1 MELASAQIETEYASR
16 QRLVDINDSLS
27 SSFSS
32 LSGAVSSLFKN
43 SSVGASLNKLSSEVN
58 AGSNKARLEYDKQ
71 SDLLEKRN
79 QELGKGLEA
88 AKKSGASPKAVA
100 QLEEAKARD
109 DEQKP
114 LEQSYLKQKLTL
126 DSLTQKFS
134 SMSASAEEVTDKL
147 ARQADVIKQGIEL
160 EDRKRNSA
168 TENNKSGVG
177 LQSALIGFL
186 GKNNP
191 VAGQIGQRLEVQGAR
206 DDAKSQ
212 QAQNVSDTKKEIID
226 TTLQKSQLDLE
237 QKAYEN
243 AITQTALLSDM
254 INVMQGGQAMASQSE
269 LIQQQLRDLPNVFK
283 QGRDDAS
290 KRSALLDERL
300 AFIPKEL
307 ESKQANVKRNLL
319 ASELNTLGGNLNG
332 GNIDL
337 LTRTL
342 SESESEVKQFKRQDF
357 KVGSLQDKA
366 FQDQLK
372 SLGGTKIPAPSRTDM
387 MIDNSARMGAPSA
400 NMNASSTG
408 SGVNISAPIS
418 ITIQAPG
425 GSGADMARLERALI
439 ERTGTQVNNAMNK
452 LSKEVSSYSQKF

>member
-1 MELASAQIETEYASR
+1 
-16 QRLVDINDSLS
+16 
-27 SSFSS
+27 
-32 LSGAVSSLFKN
+32 
-43 SSVGASLNKLSSEVN
+43 
-58 AGSNKARLEYDKQ
+58 
-71 SDLLEKRN
+71 
-79 QELGKGLEA
+79 
-88 AKKSGASPKAVA
+88 
-100 QLEEAKARD
+100 
-109 DEQKP
+109 
-114 LEQSYLKQKLTL
+114 
-126 DSLTQKFS
+126 
-134 SMSASAEEVTDKL
+134 
-147 ARQADVIKQGIEL
+147 
-160 EDRKRNSA
+160 
-168 TENNKSGVG
+168 
-177 LQSALIGFL
+177 
-186 GKNNP
+186 
-191 VAGQIGQRLEVQGAR
+191 
-206 DDAKSQ
+206 
-212 QAQNVSDTKKEIID
+212 
-226 TTLQKSQLDLE
+226 
-237 QKAYEN
+237 
-243 AITQTALLSDM
+243 
-254 INVMQGGQAMASQSE
+254 MQGGQAMASQSE